1 MQKNLLLYAFL
12 ILLASCSKDKNYLD
26 LSTDPVFNL
35 NANEHV
41 LRIGVQSDSEWDV
54 TNRNTWCTVM
64 RNASSGNDSLVITV
78 QTNIA
83 REKRSGELA
92 ITNKDKNLTISINQ
106 TAATGEY
113 HFKIPVIFHV
123 LYTDASDPKT
133 NIPTHQLSQILDEI
147 NSLYD
152 GSIPGSVNMN
162 LEFTL
167 ATHDPGGN
175 PLSEA
180 GIHRIQRNNIK
191 LSYDNFLN
199 NKYGDAQWLWDQNKY
214 INVVIFTFEER
225 GVVGVTFLAYTPS
238 SHPLEDLP
246 KGDAYYTRYPTDQAH
261 CIAMNNFW
269 VNWYDPTPE
278 GDQSVFSHG
287 LAHELGHY
295 LGLRHA
301 FYREG
306 DDTDDYCDDTP
317 NYDRTAYETTMQK
330 NAPWEERI
338 QRIAFDGTPFI
349 STNIMDY
356 DYGWKNLFTPD
367 QRARVRHV
375 LEYSPLIPGPKIPT
389 SLTRGAGITEPG
401 IIME

>member
-1 MQKNLLLYAFL
+1 M
-12 ILLASCSKDKNYLD
+12 
-26 LSTDPVFNL
+26 
-35 NANEHV
+35 
-41 LRIGVQSDSEWDV
+41 
-54 TNRNTWCTVM
+54 
-64 RNASSGNDSLVITV
+64 
-78 QTNIA
+78 
-83 REKRSGELA
+83 
-92 ITNKDKNLTISINQ
+92 
-106 TAATGEY
+106 
-113 HFKIPVIFHV
+113 
-123 LYTDASDPKT
+123 
-133 NIPTHQLSQILDEI
+133 
-147 NSLYD
+147 
-152 GSIPGSVNMN
+152 
-162 LEFTL
+162 
-167 ATHDPGGN
+167 
-175 PLSEA
+175 
-180 GIHRIQRNNIK
+180 
-191 LSYDNFLN
+191 
-199 NKYGDAQWLWDQNKY
+199 
-214 INVVIFTFEER
+214 
-225 GVVGVTFLAYTPS
+225 GVTFLAYTPS

-306 DDTDDYCDDTP
+306 NDTDDYCDDTP